1 MEGSCDSPRLML
13 AVLVSLVS
21 AFDDADDCFVELPE
35 HPASVPTSMAAA
47 MMPAAICFA
56 VVRSF
61 IFPFLADDAICTTM

>member
-1 MEGSCDSPRLML
+1 MRFAGLML

-61 IFPFLADDAICTTM
+61 IFFFPLPCG